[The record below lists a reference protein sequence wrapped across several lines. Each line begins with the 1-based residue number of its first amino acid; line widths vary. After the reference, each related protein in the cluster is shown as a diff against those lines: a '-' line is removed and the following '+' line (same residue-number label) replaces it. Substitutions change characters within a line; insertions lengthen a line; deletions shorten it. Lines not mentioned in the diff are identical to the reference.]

1 MIKPWR
7 TLSSERL
14 VHDRWINLRADRC
27 VTAGGREIA
36 PFYVLDYP
44 DWVHVAAL
52 TDDDQ
57 LVLVEQYR
65 HGVGVACLELPGGMM
80 DAADADP
87 VAAARRELAEETGFA
102 ADHWQ
107 LVSSLY
113 PNPSTQTNRIH
124 AVLATGCRPVGEP
137 RLEVGEE
144 GLVVRC
150 MPVADLLRDLQSG
163 VLQQAMHVGILLLA
177 LSAAGRIKLAPTD
190 ERAATTNP

>member
-14 VHDRWINLRADRC
+14 VQDRWINLRADRC
-27 VTAGGREIA
+27 VTPGGREIA
-36 PFYVLDYP
+36 PYYVLEYR

-52 TDDDQ
+52 TEDDQ

-65 HGVGVACLELPGGMM
+65 HGVGTTCLELPGGMI

-102 ADHWQ
+102 GKDWQ
-107 LVSSLY
+107 LVSSLF
-113 PNPSTQTNRIH
+113 PNPATQTNRIH
-124 AVLATGCRPVGEP
+124 AVLATGCRCVGEP
-137 RLEVGEE
+137 TLEDGEE
-144 GLVVRC
+144 GLRVRC
-150 MPVADLLRDLQSG
+150 VPVADLLRDLQAG

-177 LSAAGRIKLAPTD
+177 LSAAGRVRL
-190 ERAATTNP
+190 

>member
-7 TLSSERL
+7 TLSSEPL

-27 VTAGGREIA
+27 VTPGGREIA

-52 TDDDQ
+52 TDADE

-65 HGVGVACLELPGGMM
+65 HGAGVACLELPGGMM
-80 DAADADP
+80 DATDADP

-102 ADHWQ
+102 ADQWRA
-107 LVSSLY
+107 VTSLY
-113 PNPSTQTNRIH
+113 PNPATQTNRIH

-137 RLEVGEE
+137 ALEDGEE
-144 GLVVRC
+144 GLQVRC
-150 MPVADLLRDLQSG
+150 VPVADILRDLPSG

-177 LSAAGRIKLAPTD
+177 LAAAGRIKL
-190 ERAATTNP
+190 

>member
-7 TLSSERL
+7 TLSSEQL

-27 VTAGGREIA
+27 VTPGGREIA

-52 TDDDQ
+52 TDDDE

-87 VAAARRELAEETGFA
+87 VAAARRELAEETGFT
-102 ADHWQ
+102 ADRWQ
-107 LVSSLY
+107 LVSSLF
-113 PNPSTQTNRIH
+113 PNPALQTNRIH
-124 AVLATGCRPVGEP
+124 AVLASGCRRVGEP
-137 RLEVGEE
+137 ALEDGVE
-144 GLVVRC
+144 GLRVRC
-150 MPVADLLRDLQSG
+150 LPVADVLRGLHTG

-177 LSAAGRIKLAPTD
+177 LSAAARIRL
-190 ERAATTNP
+190 

>member
-7 TLSSERL
+7 TLSSEQL

-27 VTAGGREIA
+27 VTAGGREIS
-36 PFYVLDYP
+36 PFYVLDYR

-87 VAAARRELAEETGFA
+87 VAAARLELAEETGFDG
-102 ADHWQ
+102 DHWQ

-124 AVLATGCRPVGEP
+124 AVLATGCRRVSEP
-137 RLEVGEE
+137 ALEAGEE
-144 GLVVRC
+144 GLLVRC

-163 VLQQAMHVGILLLA
+163 ALQQAMHVGILLLA
-177 LSAAGRIKLAPTD
+177 LAAAGRIRL
-190 ERAATTNP
+190 